1 MLLMQ
6 LKNNEKF
13 AFLNLAYYIAN
24 IDGEFEQ
31 EEKDIIEE
39 YCAEMG
45 IDNVSYDLEKFN
57 LEDTLNKILSSKSKK
72 IVLLELMILIHSDD
86 KFHRF
91 EQGVIDK
98 IANQF
103 DVSQN
108 QLNIYSQWGKM
119 ASSLYQ
125 QGNLF
130 LENDLS

>member
-24 IDGEFEQ
+24 IDGEFES
-31 EEKDIIEE
+31 EEKSIIQE

-45 IDNVSYDLEKFN
+45 IDNVVCDLEKFN
-57 LEDTLNKILSSKSKK
+57 LESTLDKILSMRSKK
-72 IVLLELMILIHSDD
+72 IVLLELMILIHSDN
-86 KFHRF
+86 KLHRF
-91 EQGVIDK
+91 EQSVIDK
-98 IANQF
+98 IASHF
-103 DVSQN
+103 SVSQN

-130 LENDLS
+130 IEDEI